1 MRVPVYHLLFLI
13 LSSVALPLEAGTP
26 QAFTIA
32 DFLAVVRKS
41 DPGFEKILLTRL
53 RLEYQDALLTDPDS
67 FDVQLQANYGE
78 VLQDGERFN
87 GGSIDVNKTWTG
99 SGTSVGAAVERNE
112 NLGVLTETWS
122 ATITQALGKNAFGNR
137 TGIQEKQAALES
149 TLLKTRML
157 EEYENRLAELIHLWL
172 DWVLARENL
181 RLARVALEDARLLE
195 ARAKKRFRQR
205 VAIDID
211 VRRAR
216 LQTLQKE
223 ESRISRNRQY
233 ETILKNIRLYG
244 DFSGDAIPAA
254 STRLPYSRIVPD
266 PAAAG
271 ADDRQSKIARLQEQ
285 ILELK
290 RDLREENLRSDMAL
304 SLGYNYRK
312 SGRFTTPGRR
322 ELILGFNWLL
332 PLEQKREVALLH
344 QAEID
349 LESARVERRMVRQE
363 RQARLNRILVELEHT
378 RQLIANS
385 GKMVTLARQVW
396 QGQKQRYERGIVD
409 ITEVTDSKNHLD
421 QQVVNNLGHRIRL
434 NKSAV
439 DWLNASD
446 QLLRELAPTELTP

>member
-1 MRVPVYHLLFLI
+1 MIDPIR
-13 LSSVALPLEAGTP
+13 VALGFVIPLLLHPLWVYIPLYTL
-26 QAFTIA
+26 F
-32 DFLAVVRKS
+32 AVVRKS